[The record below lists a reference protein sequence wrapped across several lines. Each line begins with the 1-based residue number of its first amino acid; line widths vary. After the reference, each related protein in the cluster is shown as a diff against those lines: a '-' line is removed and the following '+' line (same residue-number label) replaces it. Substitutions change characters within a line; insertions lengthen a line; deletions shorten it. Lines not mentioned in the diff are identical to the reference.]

1 MKEIVRPA
9 VILLIITAVAAALLG
24 AVESIT
30 AEPIALAN
38 EKTQNEAM
46 QAALPAASSFEDVY
60 DASTAAEENKLDGTI
75 SLIKEGL
82 DESGA
87 TVGYVIVTN
96 PGGFGGSVPTTV
108 GIGMDSVTTPPET
121 PGLGAKAAEPEFQA
135 QFAGMSGTLAVSK
148 DGGQVQAITAATI
161 TSRAVVT
168 GVNEATTWF
177 AENGGAN

>member
-46 QAALPAASSFEDVY
+46 QAALPAAATFEDV
-60 DASTAAEENKLDGTI
+60 DAELTGTI

-108 GIGMDSVTTPPET
+108 GIGMDGVITGISVTTPSET

>member
-46 QAALPAASSFEDVY
+46 QAALPAAATFEDV
-60 DASTAAEENKLDGTI
+60 DAELTGTI

-108 GIGMDSVTTPPET
+108 ALAWTVSSPVSV
-121 PGLGAKAAEPEFQA
+121 
-135 QFAGMSGTLAVSK
+135 
-148 DGGQVQAITAATI
+148 
-161 TSRAVVT
+161 
-168 GVNEATTWF
+168 
-177 AENGGAN
+177 